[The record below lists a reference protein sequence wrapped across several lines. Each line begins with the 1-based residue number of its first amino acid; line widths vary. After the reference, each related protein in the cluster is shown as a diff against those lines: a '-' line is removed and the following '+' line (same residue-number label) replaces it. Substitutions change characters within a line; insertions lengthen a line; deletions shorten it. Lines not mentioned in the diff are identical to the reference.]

1 MRPASIKYLYS
12 AGGVVFRHRE
22 GFVEVA
28 LIAVKSK
35 KIWTL
40 PKGIIDHGEDPR
52 AAAIR
57 EIMEETG
64 LSGNIIDDLGEKSY
78 WFYQKDNN
86 FKYKKTVTYFLLQ
99 YTDGSIEDYGREVE
113 EARWFNIDDAIKR
126 VSYKSD
132 REILKKAKE
141 KLERKSG
148 RTEAQKF

>member
-12 AGGVVFRHRE
+12 AGGVVFRRRE
-22 GFVEVA
+22 DSVEVA

-52 AAAIR
+52 TTAVR

-64 LSGNIIDDLGEKSY
+64 LSGNIIDDLGNKSY
-78 WFYQKDNN
+78 WFYQKDDNL
-86 FKYKKTVTYFLLQ
+86 KYKKTVTYFLLE
-99 YTDGSIEDYGREVE
+99 YTGGNIEDFGWEVE
-113 EARWFNIDDAIKR
+113 EARWFNIDDAMKL

-132 REILKKAKE
+132 REILEKAKE
-141 KLERKSG
+141 RLE
-148 RTEAQKF
+148 QKTRRAEEQ

>member
-12 AGGVVFRHRE
+12 AGGVIFRRRE
-22 GFVEVA
+22 DSVEVA

-40 PKGIIDHGEDPR
+40 PKGIIDHGEDPWTT
-52 AAAIR
+52 AVR

-64 LSGNIIDDLGEKSY
+64 LSGNIIDDLGNKSY

-86 FKYKKTVTYFLLQ
+86 LKYKKTVTYFLLE
-99 YTDGSIEDYGREVE
+99 YTGGNIEDYGWEVE
-113 EARWFNIDDAIKR
+113 EARWFNIDDAMKL

-132 REILKKAKE
+132 REILQRAKE
-141 KLERKSG
+141 RLEK
-148 RTEAQKF
+148 